1 MRHLPSVL
9 VVDDNSAALQT
20 FAQLLSALGVDQIC
34 QAASAEEALEIL
46 QFRSF
51 TMILCDYRMEGMDG
65 VEFVEHLRARGDNT
79 PIIVLSGAPDKAG
92 VIRATHYQG
101 VDFFAKPFR
110 MVELTNAMERLAA

>member
-20 FAQLLSALGVDQIC
+20 FTQLLSALGVDQIC
-34 QAASAEEALEIL
+34 QASSAEEALEIV

-65 VEFVEHLRARGDNT
+65 VEFVEQLRARGDNT
-79 PIIVLSGAPDKAG
+79 PIIVLSGAPDKVG

-101 VDFFAKPFR
+101 VDFFPKPFR
-110 MVELTNAMERLAA
+110 ISELTTAMERLAA